1 MNLLNGFKTVALL
14 TTVLVGL
21 FWGTVGY
28 VIYHFLSKWW

>member
-1 MNLLNGFKTVALL
+1 MQLPNGFKIAGALTL
-14 TTVLVGL
+14 VLVAL